1 VVAVVLAPQYKL
13 AAAVVSEV
21 ALILGVTTAQTDP
34 SGFISGNVF
43 DAGTTIAALGLLA
56 YILRQLLGGDLVS
69 KSTID
74 SVVEKAVRE
83 TLRECDRDTRR

>member
-1 VVAVVLAPQYKL
+1 MLAPQLKL
-13 AAAVVSEV
+13 AGAVVTEV
-21 ALILGVTTAQTDP
+21 ALILGLSVAQTSEP

-74 SVVEKAVRE
+74 SVVEKSVRE
-83 TLRECDRDTRR
+83 TMREIDRRGGK

>member
-1 VVAVVLAPQYKL
+1 VFAPQVKL
-13 AAAVVSEV
+13 TIAVVSET
-21 ALILGVTTAQTDP
+21 ALLLGITAQTTNP
-34 SGFISGNVF
+34 SGFLTGNVF

-74 SVVEKAVRE
+74 SVVERAVRE
-83 TLRECDRDTRR
+83 TLREMKRDSQ

>member
-1 VVAVVLAPQYKL
+1 MIGGLLESVNLAVQAK
-13 AAAVVSEV
+13 V
-21 ALILGVTTAQTDP
+21 ALATIGLFLAQVTTPTGT
-34 SGFISGNVF
+34 GFLSDSAF

-83 TLRECDRDTRR
+83 TLREMDR